1 MCVREASGHGEDR
14 MGRWTRRD
22 FLTRTGALAGAAAV
36 GLGCSGDDDTDS
48 GSGDDDGAAGTD
60 FDPADWDS
68 VRAQFPLTSDLRHFA
83 AFVFASPPRP
93 VVDAITRY
101 RDALAVDTHGA
112 LDEHAGQEEAVR
124 AAAAD
129 YLGADPA
136 EVALTDST
144 TMGLGLVYSGLE
156 LGRGAEVVTT
166 EHDFFATHESLRLRT
181 TRDGT
186 AVRRITLYD
195 DPATASADEIVGRF
209 LEGITDATRV
219 AAVTWVHSGTGV
231 KLPIAQMGAALEG
244 INTNRDEAD
253 RVLLCV
259 DGVHGFG
266 LEPVN
271 ADDLRCDF
279 LVSGTHKWLF
289 GPHGTGVVWGRPT
302 AWGRLDPIFASFSSP
317 APPDD
322 PGGPQTPGQLSTPG
336 GYHSFEQR
344 WALDEAFKFHAAI
357 GKEAIAAQTSLQATM
372 LKQGLAEIDGVDLVT
387 PVDPSLSAGIVCV
400 DIPGGDPF
408 SLIAPL
414 REAGIVATITP
425 YDVPYLRFGPSIAT
439 TPDDVDALVA
449 TLPDLL

>member
-1 MCVREASGHGEDR
+1 

-22 FLTRTGALAGAAAV
+22 FLARTGALAGAAAV
-36 GLGCSGDDDTDS
+36 GVGVGCSGGDDTDAADGRGGG
-48 GSGDDDGAAGTD
+48 GSGGAGAD

-68 VRAQFPLTSDLRHFA
+68 VRAQFPLTTDLRHFA

-101 RDALAVDTHGA
+101 REELAVDTHGA

-144 TMGLGLVYSGLE
+144 TMGLGLVYGGIE
-156 LGRGAEVVTT
+156 LDPGDEVVTT

-186 AVRRITLYD
+186 PVRRIALYD
-195 DPATASADEIVGRF
+195 DPATATADDIVTRF

-231 KLPIAQMGAALEG
+231 KLPISQMGAALQA
-244 INTNRDEAD
+244 INRDRDEAD

-266 LEPVN
+266 LEPVD
-271 ADDLRCDF
+271 AEDLQCDF

-289 GPHGTGVVWGRPT
+289 GPHGTGLVWGRPT
-302 AWGRLDPIFASFSSP
+302 AWGRLDPIFASFSAPVPP
-317 APPDD
+317 AD
-322 PGGPQTPGQLSTPG
+322 PGAPQTPGQLSTPG

-344 WALDEAFKFHAAI
+344 WALDEAFKFHQAI
-357 GKEAIAAQTSLQATM
+357 GKEAIAAQTSLQATT
-372 LKQGLAEIDGVDLVT
+372 LKQGLAETDGVDLVT
-387 PVDPSLSAGIVCV
+387 PMDPALSAGIVCV
-400 DIPGGDPF
+400 DTPGGDPF

-439 TPDDVDALVA
+439 TPDDVDALLD